1 MLKIRLKR
9 AGGRN
14 HPFYRVVVV
23 DSRRARDS
31 RALEEIGYYNPLEKP
46 LVVNVDRER
55 VSYWTERGAQLSDT
69 VKTLLRNENSTHPT
83 RRTVEHFEPA
93 VPEEKPKP
101 KKKAAKGDKAEK
113 VEAPAAVAVAE
124 PEAEK
129 AEKADKAEKTEKA
142 EAATP
147 EPAPVEEAAKPAAD
161 APEEKAPESGETPAS

>member
-1 MLKIRLKR
+1 VLKIRLKR

-14 HPFYRVVVV
+14 HPFYRVVVM

-83 RRTVEHFEPA
+83 RRVVEHFEPA
-93 VPEEKPKP
+93 VPEEKPKA
-101 KKKAAKGDKAEK
+101 KKKPAKGEKAEK
-113 VEAPAAVAVAE
+113 AAVAVAE
-124 PEAEK
+124 PEA
-129 AEKADKAEKTEKA
+129 A
-142 EAATP
+142 P
-147 EPAPVEEAAKPAAD
+147 EPAAPEPAAEAPD
-161 APEEKAPESGETPAS
+161 ETAAPEGGETPAS